1 MFNFEWCNIM
11 FETECGNQVLTCG
24 EKLSVRRHKH
34 FKIYKYPHNW
44 QNLAPYADFRNNQY
58 DLCCFS
64 EVDNG
69 KERYLITSVY

>member
-1 MFNFEWCNIM
+1 MWKSDFNSWRKSYQLGVISILRF
-11 FETECGNQVLTCG
+11 T
-24 EKLSVRRHKH
+24 
-34 FKIYKYPHNW
+34 KYPHNW

>member
-1 MFNFEWCNIM
+1 M
-11 FETECGNQVLTCG
+11 FETECGNQILTRG

-44 QNLAPYADFRNNQY
+44 QNLAPYTDFRNNQY

-69 KERYLITSVY
+69 KEKYLITSVY